1 MRLQAI
7 SPAPLAGVM
16 IGQLSMNSG
25 AERQGAIRNRDR
37 AESGAKEV
45 SNFAPTQLPRG
56 YGCYCADQNAV
67 AFPGGTTPPEGPDRQ
82 KPDRARKGSGTAGSE
97 RARQI
102 PRKLL
107 NWAVCKSTSP
117 NCKANAA

>member
-1 MRLQAI
+1 MK
-7 SPAPLAGVM
+7 
-16 IGQLSMNSG
+16 SG
-25 AERQGAIRNRDR
+25 AERQGAIRNRGR
-37 AESGAKEV
+37 AESGAREV
-45 SNFAPTQLPRG
+45 SNRAPTQLPRG
-56 YGCYCADQNAV
+56 YGCYCADQNAI
-67 AFPGGTTPPEGPDRQ
+67 AFPGGTTPPKGPGPV
-82 KPDRARKGSGTAGSE
+82 KTDRARKGDGRAGSE